1 MVMSIDTKRTGLELR
16 SLVKSSGELELSLVR
31 TVIPTPAPDEVVVR
45 IEASPINPS
54 DIGLLFGAADM
65 STAKASGSADHP
77 VVTAS
82 IPERFLKSMAGRLDQ
97 SMPVGN
103 EGAGVVVEA
112 GVSGAAQALL
122 GKTVAV
128 IGGAM
133 YAQYRCIKVDQC
145 LLLPVGTSPAEGA
158 SCFVNPLTAL
168 GMVETMRREGHKAI
182 VHTAAASNLGQMLNK
197 ICIKDEIALVN
208 IVRKPE
214 QEGILRSLG
223 AKYVCNTASSTF
235 MADLTAAL
243 IATGAT
249 VAFDATGGGK
259 LAGQILTCMEAA
271 LNKSA
276 KEYSRYGST
285 THKQVYIY
293 GGLDTSPTE
302 FNRSFG
308 MAWGIGGWLL
318 FPFLQRIGAEA
329 AQSLKQRVVRE
340 LKTTFASTYSKE
352 ISLAQALQMSEIAEY
367 GKRATGTKYLI
378 NPALG
383 QTA

>member
-1 MVMSIDTKRTGLELR
+1 MSIDTKRTGLELR

-197 ICIKDEIALVN
+197 ICIKDEIALVD